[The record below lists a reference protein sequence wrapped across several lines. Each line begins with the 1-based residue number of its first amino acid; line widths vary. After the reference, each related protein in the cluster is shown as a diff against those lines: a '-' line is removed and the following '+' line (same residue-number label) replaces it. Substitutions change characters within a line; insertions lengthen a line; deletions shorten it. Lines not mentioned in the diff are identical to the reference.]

1 MPAFTFRVDAF
12 GCRFTTYIDQVVFDT
27 FTVEE
32 ASDDFAT
39 ASVSQ
44 RGAIQQKAGIVF
56 DNLPSLQTDFLITD
70 KWAYAI
76 YHGRRNA
83 VTLAESESP
92 KVDKRGTG
100 NIIDAISL
108 SGYFHRFIEDFD
120 EKIIDLYIFVLVYLG
135 DDGGRIER
143 IKAMVV
149 ALKFSTDFIFQ
160 RFGIFELDLIG
171 SMKHAGY
178 FVILFRLIASGQEKE

>member
-1 MPAFTFRVDAF
+1 MPAYSPGIDTF
-12 GCRFTTYIDQVVFDT
+12 GCRSTTYIDQVVFDA

-32 ASDDFAT
+32 AGNNFAT

-44 RGAIQQKAGIVF
+44 RGTIQQTAGIVL
-56 DNLPSLQTDFLITD
+56 DNLPYLQTDFLITD
-70 KWAYAI
+70 KWTYAV
-76 YHGRRNA
+76 YHSRRNTI
-83 VTLAESESP
+83 TLAESESP

-100 NIIDAISL
+100 NIIDAIGL

-143 IKAMVV
+143 IEAMVV